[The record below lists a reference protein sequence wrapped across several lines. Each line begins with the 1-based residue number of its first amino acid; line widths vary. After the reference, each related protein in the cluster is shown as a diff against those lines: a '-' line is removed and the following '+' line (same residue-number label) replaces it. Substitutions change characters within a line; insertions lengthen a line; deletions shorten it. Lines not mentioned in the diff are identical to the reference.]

1 MSQMTIDWKLGNY
14 RFMFLPIPEAQSL
27 NQGVNMVKF
36 YKTLFP
42 GDK

>member
-1 MSQMTIDWKLGNY
+1 MTTDWKLMNY
-14 RFMFLPIPEAQSL
+14 RFMFLSILEAQSL

-36 YKTLFP
+36 YKTLLP